1 MTVYAHI
8 NTVPNGSTG
17 SIMMR
22 EHHELL
28 AAGND
33 SYVFWGRGRDAENDH
48 ECKFASDIGVKIDA
62 LRTRLDGRAGFHS
75 GRATKRLLAHLDR
88 INPDAVHLHN
98 LHGYY
103 LNIGMLFDWLA
114 RHDCMVEWT
123 LHDCW
128 AFTGH
133 CAHFTYISCSQ
144 WQSHCAHTE
153 PCPQLN
159 TYPKTVCKSSCAKN
173 FEDKKRLFTR
183 ISTERMTL
191 ITPSHWLEGLVKKS
205 YLAQYPVVVKHNEI
219 DRTVFKPTPSDFKE
233 RVGIGGR
240 FMILGVASPWT
251 ERKGLGDFIRLYS
264 ELDPERFAIVLVGL
278 SKRQIDELPAGVIGI
293 MRTDSQQELAEIYT
307 AADLFFNP
315 TYEDN
320 YPTVNLEAEACETPV
335 ITYDAGG
342 CCETIQLRGS
352 GVINGYRS
360 ARMAIEDRQ
369 RKVR

>member
-17 SIMMR
+17 GIMIR
-22 EHHELL
+22 EHRELL

-48 ECKFASDIGVKIDA
+48 ECKFASNVGVKIDV
-62 LRTRLDGRAGFHS
+62 LQTRLDGRAGFHS
-75 GRATKRLLAHLDR
+75 GIATRRLLAHLDR
-88 INPDAVHLHN
+88 INPDVVHLHN

-103 LNIGMLFDWLA
+103 LNIAILFEWLA
-114 RHDCMVEWT
+114 HHDCMVEWT

-133 CAHFTYISCSQ
+133 CAYFTYAGCSQ
-144 WQSHCAHTE
+144 WQSHCARTE

-159 TYPKTVCKSSCAKN
+159 TYPKTACKSSCAKN
-173 FEDKKRLFTR
+173 FEDKRRIFTC
-183 ISTERMTL
+183 ISAERMTL
-191 ITPSHWLEGLVKKS
+191 VTPSHWLERLVKKS
-205 YLAQYPVVVKHNEI
+205 FLAQYPVVVRHNEI

-233 RVGIGGR
+233 RVGIGDR

-251 ERKGLGDFIRLYS
+251 ERKGLGDFMRLAR

-278 SKRQIDELPAGVIGI
+278 SKQQIDELPDGIIGI

-307 AADLFFNP
+307 AADFFFNP
-315 TYEDN
+315 TREDN
-320 YPTVNLEAEACETPV
+320 YPSVNLEAEACGTPV
-335 ITYDAGG
+335 ISYDTGG
-342 CCETIQLRGS
+342 CRETLHRKESSCVQ
-352 GVINGYRS
+352 GYS
-360 ARMAIEDRQ
+360 AAVSKLIDNKR
-369 RKVR
+369 

>member
-17 SIMMR
+17 GIMMR
-22 EHHELL
+22 EHRELL

-33 SYVFWGRGRDAENDH
+33 SYAFWGRGRDAEDDH
-48 ECKFASDIGVKIDA
+48 ECKFASDIGVKIDV
-62 LRTRLDGRAGFHS
+62 LQTRLDGRAGFHS
-75 GRATKRLLAHLDR
+75 EQATKRLLAHLDR
-88 INPDAVHLHN
+88 INPDIVHLHN

-103 LNIGMLFDWLA
+103 LNIAMLFDWLA
-114 RHDCMVEWT
+114 HHDCKVEWT

-133 CAHFTYISCSQ
+133 CAYFTYVGCSQ

-159 TYPKTVCKSSCAKN
+159 TYPKTFCKSSCAKN
-173 FEDKKRLFTR
+173 FEDKRRLFTR
-183 ISTERMTL
+183 IPAERMTL
-191 ITPSHWLEGLVKKS
+191 VTPSCWLEGLVKKS
-205 YLAQYPVVVKHNEI
+205 FLRQYPVVVRHNEI

-233 RVGIGGR
+233 RVGIGDR

-251 ERKGLGDFIRLYS
+251 ERKGLGDFMRLAR
-264 ELDPERFAIVLVGL
+264 ELDSERFAIVLVGL
-278 SKRQIDELPAGVIGI
+278 SKRQIDELPDGIIGI
-293 MRTDSQQELAEIYT
+293 MRTDSQRELAEIYT

-315 TYEDN
+315 TREDN
-320 YPTVNLEAEACETPV
+320 FPTVNLEAEACETPV
-335 ITYDAGG
+335 ITYDTGG
-342 CCETIQLRGS
+342 CYETIQLRGS

-360 ARMAIEDRQ
+360 ARMAIEDEQ